1 MPNFDGVTLFLG
13 ILIEAFPFLLLGS
26 LVSSALHVFVKTE
39 TLLRFIPKNPFGA
52 CVVSSLIGMFFTV
65 CECGNVPVA
74 RQLIKKKLPPSA
86 SISFLLGAPIL
97 NPVVIITT
105 VIAFPDNPE
114 IWWGRTGLGFLVAV
128 LVGYIMS
135 FAPAQNFLVPSKQ
148 TAVSCCH
155 GNKSKWKTLLDHT
168 TAEFITMSSVMIV
181 GAAIAA
187 SMQTFF
193 PREWMVSIAGSPLL
207 SILAMMGLAF
217 VISICSTTD
226 AFFALAYA
234 HQFSPAAL
242 IAFLVFGPMID
253 VKALLLMRTT
263 YSTKVLATMTILVSL
278 IVLAVTYGL
287 SLFVW

>member
-1 MPNFDGVTLFLG
+1 MNLGDGITLFLG

-26 LVSSALHVFVKTE
+26 LVSSFLHVFVKTE
-39 TLLRFIPKNPFGA
+39 TLLKFIPDHSFKA
-52 CVVSSLIGMFFTV
+52 CVVASLLGMFFPV

-86 SISFLLGAPIL
+86 SVSFLLGAPIL

-105 VIAFPDNPE
+105 VIAFPDTPS
-114 IWWGRTGLGFLVAV
+114 IWWGRILIGFFVAV

-135 FAPAQNFLVPSKQ
+135 YAPAESFLVKQ
-148 TAVSCCH
+148 QKKSSCGCNH
-155 GNKSKWKTLLDHT
+155 NNPRWQIFLDHT
-168 TAEFITMSSVMIV
+168 VAEFITMASVMII
-181 GAAIAA
+181 GAGIAA

-193 PREWMVSIAGSPLL
+193 PREWMVSIASTPLL

-226 AFFALAYA
+226 AFFALAYV

-253 VKALLLMRTT
+253 IKALLLMRTT
-263 YSTKVLATMTILVSL
+263 YSAKILVTMTVLVFL
-278 IVLAVTYGL
+278 LVLSSTYAL